1 MAEEVRAMDVVTQLR
16 VLPDTDL
23 ARLCRVLVPLVMT
36 HSWERAEQVISLW
49 EEIVAADQECYW
61 SPEWQAMEAEA
72 DAELA
77 AGQYDDFATMDNLI
91 ADLETA
97 ASEQVR

>member
-61 SPEWQAMEAEA
+61 SPEWQAVEAEA